1 MEQRGLFAMA
11 PAQARELRKDAET
24 HGVYGE
30 RREESGTLS
39 VEP

>member
-1 MEQRGLFAMA
+1 
-11 PAQARELRKDAET
+11 LRKDAET

>member
-24 HGVYGE
+24 HGVDGE